1 MEGIDTYA
9 EVVKE
14 KMEERLG
21 DGYEVRVQKVTK
33 NNGIVLT
40 GISIRKDG
48 EHISPNIYLDD
59 YYKKHLDAALDEI
72 TKVYENSPSL
82 DSDMEWIRSWDGV
95 KDKVCYRLINTE
107 KNGGILKMHPHR
119 EFMDLS
125 AVYVISLNVGGQNG
139 SIAITDEMASNWGVS
154 EEELW
159 DEAFV
164 NTQKLFPAKITGMTG
179 LLESMGCPLGDD
191 IPDDLPMLVATNEAN
206 TNGAGVIF
214 YDDVLTQLTDRLGEK
229 IFILPS
235 SVHEVIAIAD
245 DGGHE
250 AAELLEMVKEI
261 NRTSVEENE
270 VLSDSVYR
278 YERGGEIA
286 VAE

>member
-1 MEGIDTYA
+1 
-9 EVVKE
+9 
-14 KMEERLG
+14 MEERLG

-59 YYKKHLDAALDEI
+59 YYRRHLDAALDEI

-82 DSDMEWIRSWDGV
+82 DSDMDWIHSWDGV
-95 KDKVCYRLINTE
+95 KDKVCYRLINTD
-107 KNGGILKMHPHR
+107 KNEGILDKHPHR
-119 EFMDLS
+119 EFIDLS
-125 AVYVISLNVGGQNG
+125 TVYFISLNVGGQNG
-139 SIAITDEMASNWGVS
+139 SIAITNEMASNWGVS

-191 IPDDLPMLVATNEAN
+191 IPDDLPMLVATNEAK

-214 YDDVLTQLTDRLGEK
+214 YDDVLTQLTDRLGDK

-250 AAELLEMVKEI
+250 AAELLEMVREI

>member
-59 YYKKHLDAALDEI
+59 YYRKHLDAALDEI

-95 KDKVCYRLINTE
+95 KDKVCYRQINT
-107 KNGGILKMHPHR
+107 
-119 EFMDLS
+119 
-125 AVYVISLNVGGQNG
+125 
-139 SIAITDEMASNWGVS
+139 
-154 EEELW
+154 
-159 DEAFV
+159 
-164 NTQKLFPAKITGMTG
+164 
-179 LLESMGCPLGDD
+179 
-191 IPDDLPMLVATNEAN
+191 
-206 TNGAGVIF
+206 
-214 YDDVLTQLTDRLGEK
+214 
-229 IFILPS
+229 
-235 SVHEVIAIAD
+235 
-245 DGGHE
+245 
-250 AAELLEMVKEI
+250 
-261 NRTSVEENE
+261 
-270 VLSDSVYR
+270 
-278 YERGGEIA
+278 
-286 VAE
+286 